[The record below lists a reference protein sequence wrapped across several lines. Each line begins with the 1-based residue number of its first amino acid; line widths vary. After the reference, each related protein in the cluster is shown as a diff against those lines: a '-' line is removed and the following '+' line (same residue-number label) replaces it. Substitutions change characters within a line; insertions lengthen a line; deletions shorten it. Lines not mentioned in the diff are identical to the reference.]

1 MSLPDLHQVIL
12 RWCVATLYSRVLHIA
27 NPHYPTHL
35 KNRPNADANEVIVTG
50 TFDQASLLVNFS
62 ILYIISFAL
71 MPAITTGFS
80 LRLPSFIFSS
90 APHLCIQW
98 SSSVR
103 LVRKPDGFEAPV
115 LIPWKDKIAYKFIVD
130 GRWMTNDTEPTEI
143 DGSFINNVYT
153 APPKPA
159 LPKPVQLTA
168 PPSYHS
174 ESEAEPEHTDKVP
187 EHSDK
192 PAVNGSAI
200 DTHHQVPEH
209 TADEPASTVAEEVK
223 AAVTPTVQVVPNTQ
237 EVERS
242 SDEVC
247 LDFCLEL
254 DSILTRAK

>member
-1 MSLPDLHQVIL
+1 
-12 RWCVATLYSRVLHIA
+12 
-27 NPHYPTHL
+27 
-35 KNRPNADANEVIVTG
+35 
-50 TFDQASLLVNFS
+50 
-62 ILYIISFAL
+62 

-98 SSSVR
+98 SSSLH

-130 GRWMTNDTEPTEI
+130 GRWMTNDTEPTEM

-159 LPKPVQLTA
+159 LPKPGQLTA

-187 EHSDK
+187 EHSDE
-192 PAVNGSAI
+192 PATNGSAI
-200 DTHHQVPEH
+200 DIHHEVPEH
-209 TADEPASTVAEEVK
+209 IVDDPASTVAEEVK
-223 AAVTPTVQVVPNTQ
+223 ATVTPVVQVVPNPQ

-242 SDEVC
+242 TDEVC
-247 LDFCLEL
+247 LDPRLEL
-254 DSILTRAK
+254 DSILTRAKQLVSEPIVSDSEVGFNPIRTSPQ